1 MAYSDHEQALRVASA
16 ISAVATGCC
25 LRYGLFA
32 SILRQ
37 PVTDI
42 DEPTDAFHHY
52 YDLLRTIGL
61 STTED
66 MIHPTRTWLVCR
78 IAVPEPVERYFLQ
91 GFHRWH
97 IEWVEVV
104 SPEDIVLPSD
114 PVLMSLQTIVG
125 LTEEVHDHAETS
137 GRVRLVARPGAVSL
151 DRVAQQYARATT
163 GIGDRSVVGGA
174 AAVGRGD
181 ADGERGAVASSVA
194 SAIIKNAR
202 SRASE
207 SRLSVVAD
215 HFC

>member
-16 ISAVATGCC
+16 ISTVSTGCC

-37 PVTDI
+37 HVETV
-42 DEPTDAFHHY
+42 DELTDASLHY

-66 MIHPTRTWLVCR
+66 MIHPARTWLMCR
-78 IAVPEPVERYFLQ
+78 TAVPEPIERYFLQ

-104 SPEDIVLPSD
+104 SPEGIVLASD
-114 PVLMSLQTIVG
+114 PVLLSLQTILG
-125 LTEEVHDHAETS
+125 LSEEVRDTLEDS

-151 DRVAQQYARATT
+151 DRVAQQYARVTT
-163 GIGDRSVVGGA
+163 GIGTDQLWAALRQWGA
-174 AAVGRGD
+174 ATLTGREGW
-181 ADGERGAVASSVA
+181 
-194 SAIIKNAR
+194 
-202 SRASE
+202 
-207 SRLSVVAD
+207 
-215 HFC
+215 